1 MAGIYDDFGLLHQD
15 LRRFN
20 DAIDYYYKSL

>member
-1 MAGIYDDFGLLHQD
+1 MAEVYDNFGLLLQD
-15 LRRFN
+15 FRKFN